1 MVECF
6 WALDWKLIRSKNY
19 RVNYRKLSI
28 NVLKLKSWPIFPL
41 HDVICL
47 ILLSF
52 ISLGT
57 ADIVN
62 IYWNKEQLCRKITKT
77 MSYYVP
83 FQQGLF
89 MVYFVYPFY
98 CIHTGDVDTST
109 WPRLFRTAV
118 PFRTDVIWG
127 WYLGMVFGV
136 VSSLQYEP
144 CVHILYIFNNVPI
157 CCGCLYLDALC
168 DHLTSIIRSIDQNVE
183 RIHDTKCNLQQRT
196 KEIEE
201 KLHEMIKLHAKIFE

>member
-1 MVECF
+1 M
-6 WALDWKLIRSKNY
+6 
-19 RVNYRKLSI
+19 
-28 NVLKLKSWPIFPL
+28 LKLKSWPIFPL

-89 MVYFVYPFY
+89 MVYFVYPFF
-98 CIHTGDVDTST
+98 CIYTGDVDTST

-127 WYLGMVFGV
+127 WYLEWFLHFNM
-136 VSSLQYEP
+136 SLAYTF
-144 CVHILYIFNNVPI
+144 CTFSITSLF

-183 RIHDTKCNLQQRT
+183 RIHDTKSNLQQRT

>member
-1 MVECF
+1 M
-6 WALDWKLIRSKNY
+6 
-19 RVNYRKLSI
+19 
-28 NVLKLKSWPIFPL
+28 LKLKSWPIFPL

-157 CCGCLYLDALC
+157 LLRLSLSRRFMWSFDFNN
-168 DHLTSIIRSIDQNVE
+168 SINRSKCWKNSRYKKQSS
-183 RIHDTKCNLQQRT
+183 TKN
-196 KEIEE
+196 
-201 KLHEMIKLHAKIFE
+201 